1 MNQSPIKNSSLRD
14 TIRCIEAYDPSL
26 LPIKSIYE
34 NTYITKSDID
44 NFMHEN
50 DIHSPFTVLD
60 TIQEMNNIKGNILI
74 IDDDKEFSTLT
85 ELCSLLE
92 SLDAQHVMDVAD
104 GKQLS
109 KMRIDKLAAFILRR
123 EYDDIGELTKYIE
136 ECDRLLK
143 DIKEERKIA
152 DDMKRN
158 SSYKFSAR
166 FFFIIIR
173 SIFKSIIMPFIVKKQ
188 IVLPTPIAKLYT
200 DAIEFLNSKLSK
212 KSSNKPQTT
221 PSGAPVIPSNHMEP
235 FIKGYKIGRA
245 LGTTIIPN
253 TVNLYLS
260 FKDYNKLLDH
270 YEAEITKVKIGLQ
283 AKRKAVLKTQ
293 SK

>member
-1 MNQSPIKNSSLRD
+1 MNQSPVKNSSLRD
-14 TIRCIEAYDPSL
+14 TIRCIESYDPSL
-26 LPIKSIYE
+26 LPTKTIYE
-34 NTYITKSDID
+34 NTYITKSNID
-44 NFMHEN
+44 NFMYEN
-50 DIHSPFTVLD
+50 NILSSDIVLS
-60 TIQEMNNIKGNILI
+60 TIKEMNNIKGNIFI
-74 IDDDKEFSTLT
+74 IDDDKDFSTLS
-85 ELCSLLE
+85 EFCLLLE

-123 EYDDIGELTKYIE
+123 EYDDIGELTRYIE

-143 DIKEERKIA
+143 DIREERKIA
-152 DDMKRN
+152 DDKKRN
-158 SSYKFSAR
+158 SSYKFSIR

-173 SIFKSIIMPFIVKKQ
+173 SIFKSIVAPFVIKKQ
-188 IVLPTPIAKLYT
+188 IVLPAPIAKLYM
-200 DAIEFLNSKLSK
+200 DAIEFLNNKFSK
-212 KSSNKPQTT
+212 KSSDKPQTT
-221 PSGAPVIPSNHMEP
+221 PSGAPVIPSNPMEP

-253 TVNLYLS
+253 TINLYLS

-270 YEAEITKVKIGLQ
+270 YEAEITKVKVGLQ
-283 AKRKAVLKTQ
+283 AKRKAILKTQ